1 MNKTKI
7 LSLILIFIMLGGLLT
22 LTGCGNE
29 DTKSKKK
36 NDNITKALNEA
47 VETIEKEAEKKS
59 TTPTYNVSTIQKAL
73 EDRYQLINASRE
85 AFTEAPDKPT
95 KKFKSL
101 QYSEQLINVG
111 ANYVMVYDKETEN
124 YYSVKVS
131 YSSYQPTFSNAKK
144 LSNK

>member
-7 LSLILIFIMLGGLLT
+7 LSIVLIFIMLGGLLT
-22 LTGCGNE
+22 LTGCGKE
-29 DTKSKKK
+29 ESTSKKK
-36 NDNITKALNEA
+36 NDNITKALNQAVKTIDTEA
-47 VETIEKEAEKKS
+47 EEKE
-59 TTPTYNVSTIQKAL
+59 TTPRYNVSTIQKAL

-85 AFTEAPDKPT
+85 AFTEAPDSPS

-111 ANYVMVYDKETEN
+111 ANFVMVYDKETEN

-131 YSSYQPTFSNAKK
+131 YSSYKPTFSNAKK
-144 LSNK
+144 L

>member
-1 MNKTKI
+1 
-7 LSLILIFIMLGGLLT
+7 MLGGLLT
-22 LTGCGNE
+22 LTGCGKE
-29 DTKSKKK
+29 ESTSKKK
-36 NDNITKALNEA
+36 NDNVTKALNEA
-47 VETIEKEAEKKS
+47 VKTIETEAEEKE
-59 TTPTYNVSTIQKAL
+59 TTPSYNVSTIQKAL
-73 EDRYQLINASRE
+73 EDRYQLINASRTE
-85 AFTEAPDKPT
+85 FTEAPESSS

-111 ANYVMVYDKETEN
+111 ANFVMVYDTETEN